1 MAPLSG
7 AAGEIIRYQD
17 PDLLQ
22 NRKPWEQAI
31 VISAGVIANIIFS
44 FSLLFGTVATVGLP
58 RPQFS
63 EGPYVVKVL
72 EKDCPAG
79 LAGVQSEDIILAVNG
94 KSVPGNEKGLNEAV
108 ALISKSGSSEIDLQ
122 LKRKG
127 EVITKKVQPRVS
139 AVGRAS
145 IGVQVSRPYT
155 NY

>member
-1 MAPLSG
+1 M
-7 AAGEIIRYQD
+7 
-17 PDLLQ
+17 
-22 NRKPWEQAI
+22 
-31 VISAGVIANIIFS
+31 ISAGVIANIIFS
-44 FSLLFGTVATVGLP
+44 FSLLFGTVATAGLP